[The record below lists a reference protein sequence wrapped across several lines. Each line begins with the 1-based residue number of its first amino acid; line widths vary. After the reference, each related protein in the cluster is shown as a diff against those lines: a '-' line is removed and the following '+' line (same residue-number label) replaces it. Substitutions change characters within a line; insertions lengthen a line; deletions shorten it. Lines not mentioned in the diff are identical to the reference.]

1 MALYALGDLH
11 LAFQRPEKSMDAMG
25 PVWVRHE
32 EKIWKNCQELVQPGD
47 TLVLVGDHSWG
58 RKLYQCREDLD
69 FIANL
74 PGRKILIRGNHDM
87 FWEAQKTD
95 ALNQEYAGKL
105 FFLQNNFAAYG
116 DYALVGT
123 KGFTFEGPF
132 LINRFTGEVLSWDQ
146 EAEKHAQKLVRREA
160 IRLEDSFRKAQDAG
174 YRKFLVF
181 LHYPPT
187 NILEEESIFTRMA
200 EKYGAEQVIYAHCH
214 GEAQFQD
221 SILGL
226 HKGIRYRLVSG
237 DYLDFRPEKIL
248 D

>member
-32 EKIWKNCQELVQPGD
+32 EKIWKNCQELVQPED

-69 FIANL
+69 FIVNL

-95 ALNQEYAGKL
+95 SLNQEYAGKL

-200 EKYGAEQVIYAHCH
+200 ERYGAEQVIYAHCH

>member
-32 EKIWKNCQELVQPGD
+32 EKIWKNCQELVRPED

-105 FFLQNNFAAYG
+105 FFLQNNFAAYR

-132 LINRFTGEVLSWDQ
+132 LINRFTGEVLSWDP

-200 EKYGAEQVIYAHCH
+200 EQYGAEQVIYAHCH

>member
-25 PVWVRHE
+25 PVLVRHE

-95 ALNQEYAGKL
+95 SLNQEYAGKL

-200 EKYGAEQVIYAHCH
+200 ERYGAEQVIYAHCH

>member
-32 EKIWKNCQELVQPGD
+32 EKISKNCQELVKPED
-47 TLVLVGDHSWG
+47 TLVLLGDHSWG
-58 RKLYQCREDLD
+58 RKLAQCREDLD
-69 FIANL
+69 FIARL

-87 FWEAQKTD
+87 FWKAQKTD
-95 ALNQEYAGKL
+95 GLNTEYAGKL
-105 FFLQNNFAAYG
+105 FFLQNNYAAYG
-116 DYALVGT
+116 EYALVGT

-146 EAEKHAQKLVRREA
+146 DAEKHAVKLVRREA
-160 IRLEDSFRKAQDAG
+160 IRLEDSFHQAWEAG

-187 NILEEESIFTRMA
+187 NILEEDSIFTRMA

-214 GEAQFQD
+214 GRNQFQD
-221 SILGL
+221 SHLGFYN
-226 HKGIRYRLVSG
+226 GIRYRLVSG

>member
-47 TLVLVGDHSWG
+47 TLVLVGGHSWG

-74 PGRKILIRGNHDM
+74 PGRKILVRGNHDM

-105 FFLQNNFAAYG
+105 FFLQNNFAAYR

-200 EKYGAEQVIYAHCH
+200 EKYGAEQVIYARCH

-226 HKGIRYRLVSG
+226 HKGIQYRLVSG